1 MNDKQREEILRE
13 ILARVARKDV
23 SELALEDD
31 LVEKLGIDSLAGLR
45 VLAAVEKQFDVRFPD
60 ERLGEFRSLSRVLD
74 WIENQQGKEN
84 S

>member
-1 MNDKQREEILRE
+1 MNDKQREETLRE

-45 VLAAVEKQFDVRFPD
+45 VLAAVELRFDVRFPD
-60 ERLGEFRSLSRVLD
+60 ERLGEFRSMKRVLEF
-74 WIENQQGKEN
+74 IENKTGKEN